1 MANQYGFNTS
11 SNIYTG
17 LQNACYNDLGHQMSV
32 MGDEIFELPSF
43 SPYTSTETH
52 CYSTSSEQCNMQD
65 FCQLDDQLSSNS
77 SFLIVPAPTTHNSS
91 SHSAFREYIKADPK
105 ATSDFFTP
113 GQILHKRCFR
123 YLSQIEENKKN
134 PLPMSSLRDS
144 RARAP
149 NDNQCEKS
157 NTDSHGSS
165 HFLRMMAERNR
176 RLRLK
181 QLFTNLYS
189 LVPAGR
195 SKPNRYSILA
205 NTEKYLRDLKLR
217 VAQLE
222 NQIKTLEGS
231 SGFDSHQQPFNSK
244 NTVLHNSDGI
254 ILEECKDIP
263 GQVKMRI
270 SVEKDVVSCPV
281 ALIRRVL
288 DHLRAEQLELVS
300 IHSHTEASLFL
311 TKIVVQSEGH
321 QWDTR
326 KWQYFGHVMRLCV
339 IKICDGEV

>member
-1 MANQYGFNTS
+1 
-11 SNIYTG
+11 
-17 LQNACYNDLGHQMSV
+17 
-32 MGDEIFELPSF
+32 MGDEIFELLSL
-43 SPYTSTETH
+43 SPYTSTETY
-52 CYSTSSEQCNMQD
+52 CYSSFSEEYNMQD

-77 SFLIVPAPTTHNSS
+77 SSLIISTPPTNNSS

-105 ATSDFFTP
+105 ATSDSFTP
-113 GQILHKRCFR
+113 GHILHKRCFR
-123 YLSQIEENKKN
+123 YLSQIEENRKIS
-134 PLPMSSLRDS
+134 LLMSSLRDS
-144 RARAP
+144 RASAA
-149 NDNQCEKS
+149 NDNQREKS
-157 NTDSHGSS
+157 KTGSYSRS
-165 HFLRMMAERNR
+165 HFQHMMAERNR
-176 RLRLK
+176 RVRLK

-189 LVPAGR
+189 LVPAGS
-195 SKPNRYSILA
+195 SKPHRYSILA

-244 NTVLHNSDGI
+244 NTVLYNSDGI

-263 GQVKMRI
+263 GQVKLRI
-270 SVEKDVVSCPV
+270 SVEKDVVSCPA

-311 TKIVVQSEGH
+311 TKIVVQSKGD

-326 KWQYFGHVMRLCV
+326 KWQYFGHVMRCCV

>member
-1 MANQYGFNTS
+1 MATQYAFSTS

-32 MGDEIFELPSF
+32 MGDEIFELLSL

-52 CYSTSSEQCNMQD
+52 CYSTSSEQYNMQD

-113 GQILHKRCFR
+113 GHILHKRCFR
-123 YLSQIEENKKN
+123 FLSQIEENRKN
-134 PLPMSSLRDS
+134 SLLMSSLRDS
-144 RARAP
+144 RGRAP

-157 NTDSHGSS
+157 NTGSHDRSNIQ
-165 HFLRMMAERNR
+165 HMMAERNR
-176 RLRLK
+176 RVRLK
-181 QLFTNLYS
+181 KLFTNLYS
-189 LVPAGR
+189 LVPAGS
-195 SKPNRYSILA
+195 SKPDKYSILA

-231 SGFDSHQQPFNSK
+231 SGFDSHQQSFNSK
-244 NTVLHNSDGI
+244 NTVLYNSDGI
-254 ILEECKDIP
+254 IFEEFKDVP
-263 GQVKMRI
+263 CQVKMRI
-270 SVEKDVVSCPV
+270 SVEKDVVSCPA

-300 IHSHTEASLFL
+300 IHSHAEASLFL
-311 TKIVVQSEGH
+311 TKIVVQSKGD

-326 KWQYFGHVMRLCV
+326 KWQYFGHVMRSCV